1 MRRRDDSERLGAP
14 RGLGEYATRL
24 RTQLFDGASPE
35 RQGQLRAA
43 ERRSRVFAAFN
54 AVMAGTRE
62 GAHVT
67 GLHFIAEEAKLIV
80 YVDGASWTQE
90 LTMLREIIRA
100 RMDAAG
106 EAPASIVFLTSK
118 RPATRARKKPAAPP
132 NRLATASAPLTRD
145 EDAAITAATG
155 GVGDPRLR
163 EALRKAMKASFE
175 WKKGVEGEN
184 SR

>member
-24 RTQLFDGASPE
+24 RTQLFDGATPE

-62 GAHVT
+62 GEHVT
-67 GLHFIAEEAKLIV
+67 GLHFVAEEGKLIV

-106 EAPASIVFLTSK
+106 ESPSSIVFLTSK
-118 RPATRARKKPAAPP
+118 RPAPRSRKKPAAPP
-132 NRLATASAPLTRD
+132 RSAPAAAPLTRD

-184 SR
+184 AR

>member
-1 MRRRDDSERLGAP
+1 MRRRDDSERLGAA
-14 RGLGEYATRL
+14 RGLGEYAARL

-67 GLHFIAEEAKLIV
+67 GLHFVAEEGKLIV

-118 RPATRARKKPAAPP
+118 RPAARARKKPASSSTRPAP
-132 NRLATASAPLTRD
+132 AAAPLTRD
-145 EDAAITAATG
+145 EDAALTAATE
-155 GVGDPRLR
+155 GVGDPKLR
-163 EALRKAMKASFE
+163 EALRKAMKASLE
-175 WKKGVEGEN
+175 WKKGAEDEN
-184 SR
+184 AR